1 MNHPEIYIHPT
12 RVPSEICKAI
22 IESFEYA
29 KTIKPSGFHESGRVF
44 QPLQRKD
51 TAIFIDSIEKPIE
64 FDTLEGLGFALS
76 SDFSGSFPQTVNEHI
91 QEALLSYGEIFESV
105 KTMNIRSISQKLQ
118 KTSVGGGYHVWHH
131 EQANIDTAIRVLTWT
146 IYLNDV
152 KEGGETEFLYQ
163 GMRVPAE
170 EGKIV
175 LFPASFTHTHR
186 GNPPL
191 SNEKYLVTGWF
202 NLY

>member
-1 MNHPEIYIHPT
+1 MSHPEIYIHPQK
-12 RVPSEICKAI
+12 VPSETCKAI
-22 IESFEYA
+22 IEAFEYA
-29 KTIKPSGFHESGRVF
+29 NTIEPSGFHESGRIF
-44 QPLQRKD
+44 KPLQRKD
-51 TAIFIDSIEKPIE
+51 TTIFIDSIDKPIE
-64 FDTLEGLGFALS
+64 FDTFSLT
-76 SDFSGSFPQTVNEHI
+76 SDFCGSFPQTVNKHI
-91 QEALLSYGEIFESV
+91 QEALLSYCEIFESM
-105 KTMNIRSISQKLQ
+105 KTMSVRSVSQKLQ
-118 KTSVGGGYHVWHH
+118 KTPLGGGYHVWHH

-191 SNEKYLVTGWF
+191 SNEKYIVTGWY